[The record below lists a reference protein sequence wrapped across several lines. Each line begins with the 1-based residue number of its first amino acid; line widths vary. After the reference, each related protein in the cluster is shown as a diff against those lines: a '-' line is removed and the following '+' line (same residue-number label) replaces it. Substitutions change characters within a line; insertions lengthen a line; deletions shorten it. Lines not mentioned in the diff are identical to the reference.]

1 MVEGLSTILGD
12 SLTKLPESLEELE
25 ARANYSQHTSVR
37 SFFWVVVI
45 NYGPW
50 ISNYM
55 RGVLLDQ
62 DVAYLNGDK
71 IIIWFDDYMLFVF
84 YFDLALTS

>member
-37 SFFWVVVI
+37 SFFL
-45 NYGPW
+45 G
-50 ISNYM
+50 
-55 RGVLLDQ
+55 G
-62 DVAYLNGDK
+62 GD
-71 IIIWFDDYMLFVF
+71 
-84 YFDLALTS
+84 